1 MATGGVGV
9 ARAVDGELGLVPR
22 TALVAQPWANGGGM
36 TRIIVEGGDFRLS
49 LATIDR
55 AGPFSRFAG
64 MVRHF
69 AVIAGQV
76 VLRPYGVVLDRSS
89 DPFRFSGD
97 DPVLAEL
104 PAGPAYALNL
114 IAPDDRLRLE
124 RHEAGTIA
132 DAHAIF
138 ALDALIAGGLA
149 LQRHDTVLP
158 VGAVIVSGPVLVV
171 R

>member
-1 MATGGVGV
+1 M
-9 ARAVDGELGLVPR
+9 ARAVDGEPGLVPR
-22 TALVAQPWANGGGM
+22 TALVAQLWANGGGM
-36 TRIIVEGGDFRLS
+36 TRIIVEGGVFRLS

-69 AVIAGQV
+69 AVVAGEV
-76 VLRPYGVVLDRSS
+76 VLQPDGVVLNRAS

-97 DPVLAEL
+97 DAVHAEL
-104 PAGPAYALNL
+104 PAGPACALNL

-124 RHEAGTIA
+124 RHQGGTIA
-132 DAHAIF
+132 DVHAVF
-138 ALDALIAGGLA
+138 ALDALIAGGQA

-158 VGAVIVSGPVLVV
+158 IGPVTVSGPVLVV